1 MFSLRNL
8 FNFKKYGQS
17 SIYLDSFQMILS
29 GCQNFLDGNIDAQF
43 WHEQFASGLQRI
55 IDNSGLPV
63 EFYFNT
69 KKPAKKWYATVE
81 NKSLTLAISQ
91 QLFFLALDNPIYAIK
106 TNDPLLKHIV
116 KGEKRATFD
125 EGYLFRV
132 LDQHYYLLLFF
143 NDDPKEQIPIKGF
156 LRVLIEQVQ
165 ANIQLKTEQ
174 TTLNNKFKSIQTEQ
188 DITKKELSKTKRAL
202 RRRAYEIDN
211 LLEISNELYSILDL
225 QQLMNSALLILV
237 GQLGCEKAFAL
248 LNQPDQGQ
256 YSDHF
261 SKGFGSDLQKLE
273 LDWTHPLI
281 EYLTKRK
288 QPVFIDDLFR
298 VPKMKQITDQLKQES
313 IHIIAPLVSSG
324 RMTGVVGCG
333 QKLFGDE
340 LDENDIQMFSILV
353 NIISVSVSNA
363 RMYENVKK
371 LSLTDSMTDLNN
383 YRSFEERLKEEINRS
398 FRRES
403 CVSLLMLDIDNFK
416 NYNDSLGH
424 QAGDEA
430 LRQLGKLLKTVARDE
445 DIVNRY
451 GGEEFS
457 IILPDVPKETV
468 YVLAERIRESVEKES
483 FYREDVQPEGK
494 LTVSLGGATLP
505 DDASNFEKLVN
516 CADKALY
523 DSKEAGRNRFTLYDH
538 KK

>member
-1 MFSLRNL
+1 M
-8 FNFKKYGQS
+8 
-17 SIYLDSFQMILS
+17 
-29 GCQNFLDGNIDAQF
+29 
-43 WHEQFASGLQRI
+43 
-55 IDNSGLPV
+55 
-63 EFYFNT
+63 
-69 KKPAKKWYATVE
+69 
-81 NKSLTLAISQ
+81 
-91 QLFFLALDNPIYAIK
+91 
-106 TNDPLLKHIV
+106 
-116 KGEKRATFD
+116 
-125 EGYLFRV
+125 
-132 LDQHYYLLLFF
+132 
-143 NDDPKEQIPIKGF
+143 
-156 LRVLIEQVQ
+156 
-165 ANIQLKTEQ
+165 
-174 TTLNNKFKSIQTEQ
+174 
-188 DITKKELSKTKRAL
+188 
-202 RRRAYEIDN
+202 
-211 LLEISNELYSILDL
+211 
-225 QQLMNSALLILV
+225 
-237 GQLGCEKAFAL
+237 

-261 SKGFGSDLQKLE
+261 SKGFGSELEKLE
-273 LDWTHPLI
+273 LDWSHPLI

-288 QPVFIDDLFR
+288 QPVFINDLFR
-298 VPKMKQITDQLKQES
+298 LPKMKQISDQLKQES

-324 RMTGVVGCG
+324 RMTGIVGCG

-371 LSLTDSMTDLNN
+371 MSLTDAMTDLNN
-383 YRSFEERLKEEINRS
+383 YRSFEGRLKEEINRS

-403 CVSLLMLDIDNFK
+403 CVSLLMLDIDKFK

-468 YVLAERIRESVEKES
+468 HVLAERIRESVEKES

-494 LTVSLGGATLP
+494 LTISLGGATLP
-505 DDASNFEKLVN
+505 DDASNFEKLVS

-523 DSKEAGRNRFTLYDH
+523 DSKQAGRNKFTLYNY